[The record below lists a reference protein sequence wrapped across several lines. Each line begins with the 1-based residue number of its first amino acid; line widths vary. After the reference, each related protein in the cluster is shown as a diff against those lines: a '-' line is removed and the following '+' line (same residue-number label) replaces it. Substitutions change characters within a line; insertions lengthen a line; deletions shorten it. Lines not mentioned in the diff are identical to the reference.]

1 LDIKIALVGNPNTGK
16 STLFNRLTGLNQ
28 KIGNFPGIT
37 VDKKTGFTKLPDGK
51 EAEVIDLPGTYSL
64 YPKSNDES
72 IVFQVLA
79 DKNNSSHPDVIVLIV
94 DASNLKRNMLLFSQ
108 VADLGIPMI
117 LALNMTDLSEK
128 QGIYINIDKL
138 AARIGVQVVQ
148 ISARNNIG
156 LDKLKQAINNT
167 NKVATQF
174 TEVDV
179 NFLAPEAI
187 NTIKKKLNA
196 DNDYYA
202 LQVLHQHEQ
211 LTYFTA
217 QEQEE
222 IEEIE
227 ISNKFESSKVQAAET
242 IARYKYLS
250 TILSGVVIDKGTANK
265 FSFSDKLDSI
275 LTHKIW
281 GFAIFM
287 LILFVIF
294 NAIFAWSSY
303 PMDWIESGFGWI
315 TNFGHEHLPAGMLTD
330 LILDGVIAGLGGIF
344 VFIPQ
349 IAILFAF
356 ISILEDTGYMSRVT
370 FMMDKIM
377 SKVGLNGKS
386 VVPMIGGL
394 ACAVPSI
401 MAARNIENWKDR
413 MITIMVTPLVSC
425 SARLPVYTLLIKLII
440 PYKIIFGIFNMQGLA
455 LMVMYLVSFAAAIL
469 VAWVMKIIIKTKE
482 KSYFIMELP
491 IYRMPRW
498 KNVLF
503 TVYEKSKTFVLE
515 AGKVIIAI
523 SIILWVMASF
533 GPGNRF
539 EVIDKKFE
547 PRLTASIKRT
557 DQLKTYLTASKI
569 IPTDS
574 VYIKKIDSAE
584 KFTKHIETLISTEKL
599 ENSYV
604 GILGHSIEPII
615 RPLGYDW
622 KIGIGLITSFAAR
635 EAFVGTMATIYSVDG
650 GDKDDDTIKERMA
663 ASVNPKTNLPVYTFA
678 TGISLMLFYAFAM
691 QCMST
696 IAVVYRETKGWKWP
710 IIQLAYMTAMAYVA
724 ALLAYQL
731 LK

>member
-1 LDIKIALVGNPNTGK
+1 MDIKVALVGNPNTGK

-37 VDKKTGFTKLPDGK
+37 VDKKTGYMKLADGK
-51 EAEVIDLPGTYSL
+51 AAEIIDLPGTYSL
-64 YPKSNDES
+64 YPKSADES

-79 DKNNSSHPDVIVLIV
+79 DKSNKSFPDVVVLIA
-94 DASNLKRNMLLFSQ
+94 DASNLKRNLLLYSQ
-108 VADLGIPMI
+108 VADLGIPMV
-117 LALNMTDLSEK
+117 LALNMIDLSEK
-128 QGIYINIDKL
+128 QGIEIDLDKL
-138 AARIGVQVVQ
+138 ANKLGIQVVS

-156 LDKLKQAINNT
+156 IDKLKQAIANT

-174 TEVDV
+174 QDVDV
-179 NFLAPEAI
+179 NVLAPEAI
-187 NTIKKKLNA
+187 NAIKTKLNS

-202 LQVLHQHEQ
+202 LQVLHQHEY
-211 LTYFTA
+211 LNFFTEK
-217 QEQEE
+217 EQAE
-222 IEEIE
+222 IESIE
-227 ISNKFESSKVQAAET
+227 VSNNFESSKIQAAET
-242 IARYKYLS
+242 IARYKYLG
-250 TILSGVVIDKGTANK
+250 TILSGVVSDNGAAKK
-265 FSFSDKLDSI
+265 FTLSDKLDAV
-275 LTHKIW
+275 LTHKVW
-281 GFAIFM
+281 GFAVFL

-294 NAIFAWSSY
+294 NAIFAWSTY
-303 PMDWIESGFGWI
+303 PMDLIEAGFGFI
-315 TNFGHEHLPAGMLTD
+315 TELGHQYLPAGMLTD
-330 LILDGVIAGLGGIF
+330 LVLDGVVAGLGGIF

-356 ISILEDTGYMSRVT
+356 ISILEDTGYMARVT
-370 FMMDKIM
+370 FMMDKVM

-425 SARLPVYTLLIKLII
+425 SARLPVYILII
-440 PYKIIFGIFNMQGLA
+440 SLIVPPDHVFGIFNLQGLA
-455 LMVMYLVSFAAAIL
+455 LMIMYLVGIIAAVL
-469 VAWVMKIIIKTKE
+469 VAWVMKLIIKTKE
-482 KSYFIMELP
+482 RSYFIMELP
-491 IYRMPRW
+491 VYRMPRW
-498 KNVLF
+498 KNVLY
-503 TVYEKSKTFVLE
+503 TMYEKSKTFVFE

-533 GPGNRF
+533 GPRNRF
-539 EVIDKKFE
+539 ENIDKKY
-547 PRLTASIKRT
+547 ASALADTTKNT
-557 DQLKTYLTASKI
+557 D
-569 IPTDS
+569 
-574 VYIKKIDSAE
+574 
-584 KFTKHIETLISTEKL
+584 HISTLVATEKL

-604 GILGHSIEPII
+604 GILGHWIEPGI

-650 GDKDDDTIKERMA
+650 GDEDTTTIRERMA
-663 ASVNPKTNLPVYTFA
+663 ASMNSRTGLPVYSFA

-696 IAVVYRETKGWKWP
+696 VAIVYRETKGWKWP
-710 IIQLAYMTAMAYVA
+710 VIQLVYMTAMAYFA
-724 ALLAYQL
+724 ALIAYQL

>member
-1 LDIKIALVGNPNTGK
+1 MGLDIKVALVGNPNTGK

-37 VDKKTGFTKLPDGK
+37 VDKKTGFTKLADGQ
-51 EAEVIDLPGTYSL
+51 EVEIIDLPGTYSL
-64 YPKSNDES
+64 YPKSKDES

-79 DKNNSSHPDVIVLIV
+79 DKDNSSHPDVIILIV

-108 VADLGIPMI
+108 VADLGIPMV
-117 LALNMTDLSEK
+117 LALNMTDLSDK
-128 QGIYINIDKL
+128 QGIYIHINKL
-138 AARIGVQVVQ
+138 AERLGVQVIP
-148 ISARNNIG
+148 ISARNNVGI
-156 LDKLKQAINNT
+156 DKLKQAVANT
-167 NKVATQF
+167 NKIATQIGA
-174 TEVDV
+174 VDV

-187 NTIKKKLNA
+187 SEIKKKIKS

-202 LQVLHQHEQ
+202 LQVLHQHEH
-211 LTYFTA
+211 LTFFTE
-217 QEQEE
+217 QEQGE
-222 IEEIE
+222 IEQIE
-227 ISNKFESSKVQAAET
+227 QAHKFESAKVQAAET
-242 IARYKYLS
+242 IARYKHLS
-250 TILSGVVIDKGTANK
+250 TILADVVIDKGTAQK
-265 FSFSDKLDSI
+265 FSFSDRLDSI
-275 LTHKIW
+275 LTHKVW
-281 GFAIFM
+281 GFAIFL

-303 PMDWIESGFGWI
+303 PMEWIERGFGWI
-315 TNFGHEHLPAGMLTD
+315 TSMGHEHLPAGMLTD
-330 LILDGVIAGLGGIF
+330 LLLDGVVAGLGGIF

-413 MITIMVTPLVSC
+413 MITIMVTPLISC
-425 SARLPVYTLLIKLII
+425 SARLPVYILLISIII
-440 PYKIIFGIFNMQGLA
+440 PSKTILGIISLQGLA
-455 LMVMYLVSFAAAIL
+455 LMVMYLVSFVAAIV

-503 TVYEKSKTFVLE
+503 TMYEKSKTFVFE

-523 SIILWVMASF
+523 SIILWVLASF

-539 EVIDKKFE
+539 DNIDQKY
-547 PRLTASIKRT
+547 ASALADTTKNTDHIK
-557 DQLKTYLTASKI
+557 
-569 IPTDS
+569 
-574 VYIKKIDSAE
+574 
-584 KFTKHIETLISTEKL
+584 TLVATEKL

-604 GILGHSIEPII
+604 GILGHFIEPAI

-650 GDKDDDTIKERMA
+650 GDEDSVTIRQRME
-663 ASVNPKTNLPVYTFA
+663 ASVNSKTGLPVYTFA

-696 IAVVYRETKGWKWP
+696 VAIVYRETKGWKWP
-710 IIQLAYMTAMAYVA
+710 VIQLAYMTAMAYVA
-724 ALLAYQL
+724 ALIAYQF

>member
-1 LDIKIALVGNPNTGK
+1 LDIKVALVGNPNTGK

-37 VDKKTGFTKLPDGK
+37 VDKKTGFTKFAGGK
-51 EAEVIDLPGTYSL
+51 EAEIIDLPGTYSL
-64 YPKSNDES
+64 YPKSSDES

-79 DKNNSSHPDVIVLIV
+79 DKNNSSHPDVIVLIA
-94 DASNLKRNMLLFSQ
+94 DASNLKRNMLLYSQ

-117 LALNMTDLSEK
+117 LALNMIDLSAK
-128 QGIYINIDKL
+128 QGIEIDLDKL
-138 AARIGVQVVQ
+138 AEKLGIQVVS

-156 LDKLKQAINNT
+156 IDKLKQAIANT
-167 NKVATQF
+167 NKIATQF
-174 TEVDV
+174 QDVDV

-187 NTIKKKLNA
+187 NAIKSKLNS

-202 LQVLHQHEQ
+202 LQVLHQHEH
-211 LTYFTA
+211 LTFFTE

-222 IEEIE
+222 IEKIE
-227 ISNKFESSKVQAAET
+227 QSHHFESSKIQAAET
-242 IARYKYLS
+242 IARYKHLS
-250 TILSGVVIDKGTANK
+250 TILSDVVVDNGTENK
-265 FSFSDKLDSI
+265 FSFSDKLDGI
-275 LTHKIW
+275 LTHKVW
-281 GFAIFM
+281 GFAIFL

-303 PMDWIESGFGWI
+303 PMDLIESGFGLI
-315 TNFGHEHLPAGMLTD
+315 TSTGHEYLPAGMLTD
-330 LILDGVIAGLGGIF
+330 LVLDGVIAGLGGIF

-356 ISILEDTGYMSRVT
+356 ISILEDTGYMARVT
-370 FMMDKIM
+370 FMMDKVM

-425 SARLPVYTLLIKLII
+425 SARLPVYILIISLII
-440 PYKIIFGIFNMQGLA
+440 PSKTVLGVFNMQGLA
-455 LMVMYLVSFAAAIL
+455 LMVMYLVGIVAAVL
-469 VAWVMKIIIKTKE
+469 VAWVMKFIIKTKE
-482 KSYFIMELP
+482 RSYFIMELP
-491 IYRMPRW
+491 VYRMPRW
-498 KNVLF
+498 KNVF
-503 TVYEKSKTFVLE
+503 YTMYEKSKTFVFE

-539 EVIDKKFE
+539 ENIDKKYE
-547 PRLTASIKRT
+547 TALADTTKNTDHIK
-557 DQLKTYLTASKI
+557 
-569 IPTDS
+569 
-574 VYIKKIDSAE
+574 
-584 KFTKHIETLISTEKL
+584 TLVATEKL

-604 GILGHSIEPII
+604 GILGHAIEPAI

-650 GDKDDDTIKERMA
+650 GDEDTSTIRERMS
-663 ASVNPKTNLPVYTFA
+663 ASKNSRTGLPVYTFA

-696 IAVVYRETKGWKWP
+696 VAIVYRETKGWKWP
-710 IIQLAYMTAMAYVA
+710 VIQLAYMTAMAYIA
-724 ALLAYQL
+724 ALVAYQL